1 MGHFF
6 TTRME
11 WPIPFILAEMKLSI
25 FIPARIKWSIRVL
38 ERNPE
43 RHCSEVMQPGRAQ
56 PGKTTYPFLFI
67 PERRKNTF
75 LLFAFLGVANVFEG
89 LDYSRKRVL
98 EDPKVPYYS

>member
-56 PGKTTYPFLFI
+56 AGKTPILSYL
-67 PERRKNTF
+67 
-75 LLFAFLGVANVFEG
+75 
-89 LDYSRKRVL
+89 SRKEERIHFFYLHFWVLQMFLRVWITLESRVL